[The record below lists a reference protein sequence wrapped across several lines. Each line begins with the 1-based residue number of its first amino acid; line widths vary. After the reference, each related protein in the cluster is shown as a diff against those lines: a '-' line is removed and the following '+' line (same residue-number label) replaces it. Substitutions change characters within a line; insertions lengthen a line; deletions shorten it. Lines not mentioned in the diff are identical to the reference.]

1 MRIKR
6 MADKSRQTNK
16 ELMEHYEVEKE
27 LAQKLKDASSVDRKK
42 LYSTLYDELYR
53 RLPHHPQ
60 HTRKAD
66 RVRQKRKTS
75 KRLKLLE
82 KFLTP
87 ETVFLELGPG
97 DCDLSI
103 EVAKQVDKVYAIDV
117 SDEITKSSIK
127 PDNFELIIS
136 DGSSVE
142 LTAGS
147 IDVAYSNQVME
158 HLHPDDAVSQIEGI
172 FSALKPHGVYICI
185 TPHRYMGPFDIS
197 RYFDDIATGFHIKEY
212 TNNELYQ
219 LFIKAGFSKVY
230 ALRHISSLYIKAP
243 IYPVLIFERLLGLLP
258 YSLRRAVT
266 RAAIFKDLLSTTL
279 VAVK

>member
-1 MRIKR
+1 
-6 MADKSRQTNK
+6 MANKSRQTTE
-16 ELMEHYEVEKE
+16 ELIEHYEVEKE
-27 LAQKLKDASSVDRKK
+27 LAQKLREAGKEERKK

-66 RVRQKRKTS
+66 RARQKRKTL
-75 KRLKLLE
+75 KRLKLLK
-82 KFLTP
+82 KFLTR

-103 EVAKQVDKVYAIDV
+103 EVAKKVDKVYAIDV
-117 SDEITKSSIK
+117 SDEITKSSQK
-127 PDNFELIIS
+127 PANFELIIS

-142 LTAGS
+142 LPAGS
-147 IDVAYSNQVME
+147 VDVAYSNQVME
-158 HLHPDDAVSQIEGI
+158 HLHPDDAAYQLEGI
-172 FSALKPHGVYICI
+172 YSALKPGGVYLCI

-197 RYFDDIATGFHIKEY
+197 RYFDDIAIGFHLKEY
-212 TNNELYQ
+212 TINELYQ

-230 ALRHISSLYIKAP
+230 ARRHISASYMNLP
-243 IYPVLIFERLLGLLP
+243 IYPFLILERLLSPLP
-258 YSLRRAVT
+258 YSLRRWIAS
-266 RAAIFKDLLSTTL
+266 AIIFKDLLSTTL